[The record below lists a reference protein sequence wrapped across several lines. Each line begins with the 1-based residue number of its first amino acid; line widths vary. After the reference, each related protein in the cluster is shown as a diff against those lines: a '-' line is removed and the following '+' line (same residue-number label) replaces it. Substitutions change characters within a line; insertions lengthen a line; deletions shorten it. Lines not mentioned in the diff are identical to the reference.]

1 MNDQKVLLRIVQT
14 WNINHK
20 PEYRGFRCVNCQKTI
35 RKGWYH
41 WLITAGY
48 KTPVHFCNR
57 CEKKF
62 RLNKIEVKK
71 PIVKVN
77 RSKFIKFPE
86 NIKSK
91 LQKAVH
97 KWNTKYKIFTPFRN
111 PRFLTGLIPSVFAKA
126 PKIKIL
132 KAEVLGIYD
141 IPGLATKIA
150 HVKSQALVGN
160 DLKTEARFSVAI
172 VKKEEFKTKNA
183 PRQ

>member
-111 PRFLTGLIPSVFAKA
+111 LRFLTGFTCDNCGKNMFKA
-126 PKIKIL
+126 YHIWNIQKGALVEVHFCKQCGNKIKIN
-132 KAEVLGIYD
+132 K
-141 IPGLATKIA
+141 
-150 HVKSQALVGN
+150 
-160 DLKTEARFSVAI
+160 
-172 VKKEEFKTKNA
+172 FK
-183 PRQ
+183 